1 MRTRAWE
8 IGQVAGL
15 ALQLAALAGL
25 VCGSGSA
32 AADAAQPAYP
42 AMAPIGQYLLA
53 SAADEVALAR
63 SAAPVSIAGN
73 AEVLT
78 LGSHGYK
85 TAAPG
90 KNGFVCMVWR
100 SWTAGFDDAEF
111 WNPKIRAPICLNAA
125 AVRTVLPGYLERTKW
140 ALAGVSKTDM
150 IARTRAAVAANSY
163 ILPASGAMSFM
174 MSKQGYL
181 GDGAGGHWH
190 PHMMFFV
197 AHTDG
202 AAWGAD
208 QDGSPVISAQD
219 DHEPVTTFFVLVP
232 KWSDGTPAT
241 GVH

>member
-32 AADAAQPAYP
+32 AADAAKPAYP

-78 LGSHGYK
+78 LGSHGYE

-111 WNPKIRAPICLNAA
+111 
-125 AVRTVLPGYLERTKW
+125 
-140 ALAGVSKTDM
+140 
-150 IARTRAAVAANSY
+150 
-163 ILPASGAMSFM
+163 
-174 MSKQGYL
+174 
-181 GDGAGGHWH
+181 
-190 PHMMFFV
+190 
-197 AHTDG
+197 
-202 AAWGAD
+202 
-208 QDGSPVISAQD
+208 
-219 DHEPVTTFFVLVP
+219 
-232 KWSDGTPAT
+232 
-241 GVH
+241 

>member
-1 MRTRAWE
+1 MHSRVSTV
-8 IGQVAGL
+8 GPVCGL
-15 ALQLAALAGL
+15 AVLICAI
-25 VCGSGSA
+25 GSA
-32 AADAAQPAYP
+32 HADAAKAAYP
-42 AMAPIGQYLLA
+42 AMAPKEQYSMA
-53 SAADEVALAR
+53 SAADEVTLAR
-63 SAAPVSIAGN
+63 SAAPISIGGD

-78 LGSHGYK
+78 LGSHGYE
-85 TAAPG
+85 TAARG

-111 WNPKIRAPICLNAA
+111 WNPKIRSPICLNPA
-125 AVRTVLPGYLERTKW
+125 AVRSVLPGYLERTKW
-140 ALAGVSKTDM
+140 VLAGVSKTDM
-150 IARTRAAVAANSY
+150 IARTQAAVAANTY
-163 ILPASGAMSFM
+163 TLPEPGAMSFM
-174 MSKQGYL
+174 MSKQAYL
-181 GDGAGGHWH
+181 GDAAGGHWH

-232 KWSDGTPAT
+232 KWSDGTPAAT